1 MEDIPMELKL
11 GKMTTKELAEWF
23 GMSYGRF
30 RNVKKQ
36 KLEELENFCFFE
48 EVYGG
53 IEVTG
58 IINPVYSKELN
69 KIRQIYQQGFEEL
82 KQPIDT
88 VSHINNQI
96 FDKYCDQLP
105 TLSSPES
112 GYRYA
117 IEVRNAH
124 YGVPFK
130 GNGSKGCC
138 YYLWCKM
145 EEKDGK
151 QFYVQFNEEEEK
163 IKQALLKKHFGT
175 NEEKDLLIA
184 EMVHNKEIS
193 KEDAYDIIMEY
204 RNLNA
209 QGFMGFLKA
218 LEKEIGSKVV
228 KATKFEEVLYFDE
241 KDKPAAIAGST
252 QP

>member
-1 MEDIPMELKL
+1 MELKL
-11 GKMTTKELAEWF
+11 GKMTTKELAQWF
-23 GMSYGRF
+23 GISYGSF
-30 RNVKKQ
+30 RTLKAK
-36 KLEELENFCFFE
+36 KLEELENYACFE

-53 IEVTG
+53 VEITA
-58 IINPVYSKELN
+58 IIKSVYN
-69 KIRQIYQQGFEEL
+69 KKDNQIRQIYQQGFEEF

-96 FDKYCDQLP
+96 FDKYCDQLT

-130 GNGSKGCC
+130 GNGTKGHC
-138 YYLWCKM
+138 YYLWCKV
-145 EEKDGK
+145 EEKNGE

-163 IKQALLKKHFGT
+163 IKQELLKKYFGT
-175 NEEKDLLIA
+175 NVEKDLLIA
-184 EMVHNKEIS
+184 EMVTMGEIS
-193 KEDAYDIIMEY
+193 KEDAYDIMMEY

-241 KDKPAAIAGST
+241 KDKPAAIAGPT

>member
-1 MEDIPMELKL
+1 MELKL
-11 GKMTTKELAEWF
+11 GKMTTKELAQWF
-23 GMSYGRF
+23 GISYGSF
-30 RNVKKQ
+30 RTLKAK
-36 KLEELENFCFFE
+36 KLEELENYACFE

-53 IEVTG
+53 VEITA
-58 IINPVYSKELN
+58 IIKSVYN
-69 KIRQIYQQGFEEL
+69 KKDNQIRQIYQQGFEEF

-96 FDKYCDQLP
+96 FDKYCDQLT

-130 GNGSKGCC
+130 GNGTKG
-138 YYLWCKM
+138 
-145 EEKDGK
+145 
-151 QFYVQFNEEEEK
+151 YVQFNEEEEK
-163 IKQALLKKHFGT
+163 IKQELLKKYFGT
-175 NEEKDLLIA
+175 NVEKDLLIA
-184 EMVHNKEIS
+184 EMVTMGEIS
-193 KEDAYDIIMEY
+193 KEDAYDIMMEY

-241 KDKPAAIAGST
+241 KDKPAAIAGPT

>member
-1 MEDIPMELKL
+1 MELKL
-11 GKMTTKELAEWF
+11 GKMTTKELAQWF
-23 GMSYGRF
+23 GISYGSF
-30 RNVKKQ
+30 RTLKAK
-36 KLEELENFCFFE
+36 KLEELENYACFE

-53 IEVTG
+53 VEITA
-58 IINPVYSKELN
+58 IIKSVYN
-69 KIRQIYQQGFEEL
+69 KKDNQIRQIYQQGFEEF

-96 FDKYCDQLP
+96 FDKYCDQLT

-117 IEVRNAH
+117 REVRNAH

-130 GNGSKGCC
+130 GNGTKGHC
-138 YYLWCKM
+138 YYLWCKV
-145 EEKDGK
+145 EEKNGE

-163 IKQALLKKHFGT
+163 IKQELLKKYFGT
-175 NEEKDLLIA
+175 NVEKDLLIA
-184 EMVHNKEIS
+184 EMVTMGEIS
-193 KEDAYDIIMEY
+193 KEDAYDIMMEY

-241 KDKPAAIAGST
+241 KDKPAAIAGPT

>member
-1 MEDIPMELKL
+1 MELHL
-11 GKMTTKELAEWF
+11 GRMSNKDLAEWF
-23 GMSYGRF
+23 GIKPNSFTQHKR
-30 RNVKKQ
+30 K
-36 KLEELENFCFFE
+36 KLEELKNFCFFE

-53 IEVTG
+53 VNIVA
-58 IINPVYSKELN
+58 IINPTYIKNSQQIREVYE
-69 KIRQIYQQGFEEL
+69 QGFEEL

-96 FDKYCDQLP
+96 YEKYYDKLP
-105 TLSSPES
+105 TLSSAAS

-117 IEVRNAH
+117 IEVRNAN

-151 QFYVQFNEEEEK
+151 QFYIQFTEEEDR
-163 IKQALLKKHFGT
+163 IKQDLLKKHFGT

-184 EMVHNKEIS
+184 EMVSNGEIS
-193 KEDAYDIIMEY
+193 KEDAYDIMMEY
-204 RNLNA
+204 RNLNGK
-209 QGFMGFLKA
+209 GFMGFLKE
-218 LEKEIGSKVV
+218 LEKQIGAKVV
-228 KATKFEEVLYFDE
+228 KATKFEEILYFDE
-241 KDKPAAIAGST
+241 KDKPAAITGST

>member
-1 MEDIPMELKL
+1 MELKL

-23 GMSYGRF
+23 GMSYGAF
-30 RNVKKQ
+30 RNAKK
-36 KLEELENFCFFE
+36 KKMEELENFCCYE

-53 IEVTG
+53 IEVTA
-58 IINPVYSKELN
+58 IINPTYTKNSQ
-69 KIRQIYQQGFEEL
+69 KIREIYQQGFEEL
-82 KQPIDT
+82 RQPIDT

-96 FDKYCDQLP
+96 FDKYCDQLT

-124 YGVPFK
+124 YGIPFK
-130 GNGSKGCC
+130 GNGTKGHC
-138 YYLWCKM
+138 YYLWCKV
-145 EEKDGK
+145 EEKNGE

-163 IKQALLKKHFGT
+163 IKQELLKKYFGT
-175 NEEKDLLIA
+175 NVEKDLLIA
-184 EMVHNKEIS
+184 EMVTMGEIS
-193 KEDAYDIIMEY
+193 KEDAYDIMMEY
-204 RNLNA
+204 RNLSA
-209 QGFMGFLKA
+209 KGFMGFLKA
-218 LEKEIGSKVV
+218 LEAEIGSKVV

-241 KDKPAAIAGST
+241 KDKPAAIAGPT

>member
-1 MEDIPMELKL
+1 MELHL
-11 GKMTTKELAEWF
+11 GRMSNKDLAEWF
-23 GMSYGRF
+23 GIKPNSFTQHKR
-30 RNVKKQ
+30 K
-36 KLEELENFCFFE
+36 KLEELKNFCFFE

-53 IEVTG
+53 VNIMA
-58 IINPVYSKELN
+58 IINPTYVKNSQQIREVYE
-69 KIRQIYQQGFEEL
+69 QGFEEL

-96 FDKYCDQLP
+96 YEKYYDKLP
-105 TLSSPES
+105 TLSSAAS

-117 IEVRNAH
+117 IEVRNAN

-151 QFYVQFNEEEEK
+151 QFYIQFTEEEDK
-163 IKQALLKKHFGT
+163 IKQDLLKKHFGT

-184 EMVHNKEIS
+184 EMVSNGEIS
-193 KEDAYDIIMEY
+193 KEDAYDIMMEY
-204 RNLNA
+204 RNLNGK
-209 QGFMGFLKA
+209 GFMGFLKE
-218 LEKEIGSKVV
+218 LEKQIGAKVV
-228 KATKFEEVLYFDE
+228 KATKFEETLYFDE
-241 KDKPAAIAGST
+241 KDKPAAIADST